1 MRTFTKNT
9 FRSFV
14 GIMDEENQEDFE
26 TLIEAFVDKFDI
38 LFDDDIDEIIDYLS
52 NQMDISCDADF
63 VNMSSNE
70 ISKLIEFVNDV
81 IISIYDGE

>member
-52 NQMDISCDADF
+52 DQMGISCDADF
-63 VNMSSNE
+63 VNMGSNE
-70 ISKLIEFVNDV
+70 ISKLSEFVNDV